1 MFNSI
6 LDLIAL
12 LETERLI
19 FLMINRGGEV
29 VFVTNTTFVI
39 HSTELF
45 IDPCVASLVF
55 DLVWMTMFYHQ
66 SNLSPTNPFQKHSCY
81 NDLKIL
87 NYSGTVLKKWDKH
100 YILIYDQ
107 KYNRLFRI
115 KRSFRRNNTYAMLLP
130 LIPQIYRCYDI

>member
-45 IDPCVASLVF
+45 IDPF
-55 DLVWMTMFYHQ
+55 
-66 SNLSPTNPFQKHSCY
+66 
-81 NDLKIL
+81 
-87 NYSGTVLKKWDKH
+87 VLHLWF
-100 YILIYDQ
+100 L
-107 KYNRLFRI
+107 
-115 KRSFRRNNTYAMLLP
+115 T
-130 LIPQIYRCYDI
+130 